1 MIMKFF
7 IASSRHHFLLVVVLM
22 PLLVAVSINVF
33 GVVALVTALT
43 TTTSSTSTS
52 IIPEDHKLF
61 ETYNKFQSWKNSNKN
76 TNMLQEFQVQEEHL
90 VSSTTNDND
99 MQ

>member
-1 MIMKFF
+1 M
-7 IASSRHHFLLVVVLM
+7 L
-22 PLLVAVSINVF
+22 LLVAVSINVF

-76 TNMLQEFQVQEEHL
+76 TNILQEFQVQEEHL

-99 MQ
+99 NDNNKMTIKIKIKKVKVGIFG